1 MGKLKHISS
10 MLRASTIFPLMLILG
25 SLGCTSISSQAVH
38 TLIGIETEKISQAST
53 NAEEFVK
60 STDLAINAWK
70 ESVESL
76 NAALQNQKKVESVHS
91 LIFSS
96 NQNLA
101 TKTGVDAQ
109 AAGYL
114 IGQLYLAERMGF
126 EQAVLDQFNED
137 FAALK
142 KLAMQ
147 INNSWKALQI
157 THKEVNAFSERSFW
171 ATMDASLMRS
181 LIVEFG
187 GDTEEIDLV
196 LTRSRQV
203 NATLKKASNLGLM
216 GGQDSRRL
224 QTGMGDIVDVLER
237 IKNSNP

>member
-1 MGKLKHISS
+1 
-10 MLRASTIFPLMLILG
+10 MLNASGVNDIAAYVDFFGSRMYLIH
-25 SLGCTSISSQAVH
+25 SQAVH
-38 TLIGIETEKISQAST
+38 TLIGIEGEKVSQAST

-76 NAALQNQKKVESVHS
+76 NAALQNQKRIESVHS

-96 NQNLA
+96 NKSIA
-101 TKTGVDAQ
+101 TTTSVDAH

-114 IGQLYLAERMGF
+114 IGQLYLADRMGL
-126 EQAVLDQFNED
+126 EQVVLDQFNED
-137 FAALK
+137 FKALK

-147 INNSWKALQI
+147 INNSWKALEK
-157 THKEVNAFSERSFW
+157 THKEVNSFSERYFL
-171 ATMDASLMRS
+171 ATMDANLMRS

-196 LTRSRQV
+196 LARSRQV
-203 NATLKKASNLGLM
+203 NATLKKASTLGLM
-216 GGQDSRRL
+216 GGQDTRRL
-224 QTGMGDIVDVLER
+224 QTGMGNIVDVLGR

>member
-1 MGKLKHISS
+1 
-10 MLRASTIFPLMLILG
+10 MLIFWA
-25 SLGCTSISSQAVH
+25 LGCTSIHSQAVH

-76 NAALQNQKKVESVHS
+76 NAALQNQKKIESVHS

-96 NQNLA
+96 NQSIA
-101 TKTGVDAQ
+101 SKTNVDAH
-109 AAGYL
+109 ATGYL
-114 IGQLYLAERMGF
+114 IGQLYLADRMGL
-126 EQAVLDQFNED
+126 EQVVLDQFNED
-137 FAALK
+137 FTALK
-142 KLAMQ
+142 KLARQ
-147 INNSWKALQI
+147 INHSWKALER
-157 THKEVNAFSERSFW
+157 THKEVNSFSERSFL
-171 ATMDASLMRS
+171 ATMDANLMRS

-196 LTRSRQV
+196 LTRSREV
-203 NATLKKASNLGLM
+203 NATLKKASKLGLM
-216 GGQDSRRL
+216 AGQETRRL